1 MTKRRPQLRKMD
13 RRAAELNAG
22 LPQRARDGTGAHPE
36 NVIQLLSGESAGSD
50 EDLVERIVA
59 LRAKLTG
66 RYIRRSRASYLKAL
80 AAVYEVYVRYEAQG
94 VRARRTIYRRLALSS
109 RKNANPIA
117 EFLRLL
123 IDYESE
129 EGSRAGARAL
139 ARDALVL
146 QWAYEQVVP
155 VQELGTRFRQQ
166 GLEAIYRQA
175 AKAMKLAKAAPEP
188 ESVANGEVGAH
199 AAADPATVEISVD
212 DDFESVMPD
221 AERAHPENLTVI
233 TDSKTRHLLERK
245 TSVGD
250 HVLLLAVRTDAGL
263 KLREAYIGD
272 EAAPRID
279 RLVAKLGDL
288 RFDPLLK
295 GR

>member
-1 MTKRRPQLRKMD
+1 MAKKRPQMRKMD

-22 LPQRARDGTGAHPE
+22 LPLRAREGTGAHPE
-36 NVIQLLSGESAGSD
+36 TVIELLSGETAGSD
-50 EDLVERIVA
+50 EELVERIKS
-59 LRAKLTG
+59 LREELTG
-66 RYIRRSRASYLKAL
+66 KYIRHSRASYLKAL
-80 AAVYEVYVRYEAQG
+80 AAVYEVYVRYEARG
-94 VRARRTIYRRLALSS
+94 VKARRTIYRHLALSS

-155 VQELGTRFRQQ
+155 VQELGSRFKQQ

-175 AKAMKLAKAAPEP
+175 VKAMKLAKAAFEP
-188 ESVANGEVGAH
+188 ESVTSSEVST
-199 AAADPATVEISVD
+199 AAATDPAAAEPSVD
-212 DDFESVMPD
+212 DDVESLVPV
-221 AERAHPENLTVI
+221 AERPQSENLTVI
-233 TDSKTRHLLERK
+233 TDAKTRHLLERD
-245 TSVGD
+245 TQVGD

-263 KLREAYIGD
+263 KLREVYIGD
-272 EAAPRID
+272 EGAPDITL
-279 RLVAKLGDL
+279 LVSRLGDL
-288 RFDPLLK
+288 HFDPLLK
-295 GR
+295 DR